1 MLITLTTA
9 RFLLLKTNIARIMIP
24 KTIRIATTT
33 AAMITPTSLRPPE
46 ESPDTECSPT
56 PPPTGCISCEVVGA
70 GFKENVEASKSVPGK
85 FRVGDGI
92 PGVDV
97 ELAAAAGVDV
107 ELATA
112 AGVDVE
118 LAAAAGVDV
127 ELAAAAGMDVELA
140 AAAGVDVELAAAA
153 GVDVE
158 LAAAAGVDVELA
170 AAAGV
175 DVEPAAVAGVDVKPA
190 AVAGVDVKPAAGRG
204 IELAAAGVDTTAGE
218 GGNGVADM
226 VMSSIGVD
234 VIPSLPDVEEG
245 SGGDPLG
252 VDCRFCDDVSDTV
265 GVELDTTVERKGCR

>member
-1 MLITLTTA
+1 M
-9 RFLLLKTNIARIMIP
+9 NIARIMIP

-56 PPPTGCISCEVVGA
+56 PPPTGCIGCEVVDA

-97 ELAAAAGVDV
+97 ELA
-107 ELATA
+107 T
-112 AGVDVE
+112 
-118 LAAAAGVDV
+118 
-127 ELAAAAGMDVELA
+127 
-140 AAAGVDVELAAAA
+140 AA

-175 DVEPAAVAGVDVKPA
+175 DVEPAAA
-190 AVAGVDVKPAAGRG
+190 AGVDVKPAAGRG
-204 IELAAAGVDTTAGE
+204 IELAAAGVDATAGE

-234 VIPSLPDVEEG
+234 VLPSLPDVEAGG